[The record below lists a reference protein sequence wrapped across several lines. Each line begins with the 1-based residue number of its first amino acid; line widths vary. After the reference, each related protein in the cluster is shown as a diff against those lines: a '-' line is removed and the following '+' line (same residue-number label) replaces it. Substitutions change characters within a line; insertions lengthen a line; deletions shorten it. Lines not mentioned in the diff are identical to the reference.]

1 MKDIVSLHVVSMG
14 LAQGDTRQYHR
25 CVFVLQLSWKSLGG
39 FPVLLI
45 YLQAD
50 SESLSD
56 AFYFT
61 GGFDVVDC
69 VGLQLN

>member
-14 LAQGDTRQYHR
+14 LAQGDTRLYHR

-45 YLQAD
+45 
-50 SESLSD
+50 
-56 AFYFT
+56 T